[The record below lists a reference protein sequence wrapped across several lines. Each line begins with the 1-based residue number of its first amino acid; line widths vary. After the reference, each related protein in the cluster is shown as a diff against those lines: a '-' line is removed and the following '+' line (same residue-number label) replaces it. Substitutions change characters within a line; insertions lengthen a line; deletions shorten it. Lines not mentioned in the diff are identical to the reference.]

1 MNDVKRDQLLRAPYS
16 VGRSSQHGPWRWTEP
31 CTVPPA
37 HERAEPPITSKQG
50 AVQIAEV
57 MIPKIADGEPEVLL
71 GERAEDFRSGPL
83 VLGVFQT
90 EKNATPPSPVLRMA
104 EQEPNGDTLAFKAY
118 GGKIMDD
125 CFVKRR
131 DCLTCRLSGHAIPGF
146 GLKEDYT
153 KLRLTQYCRDQVS
166 GGGCQE

>member
-1 MNDVKRDQLLRAPYS
+1 
-16 VGRSSQHGPWRWTEP
+16 
-31 CTVPPA
+31 
-37 HERAEPPITSKQG
+37 
-50 AVQIAEV
+50 

-71 GERAEDFRSGPL
+71 GERAEDFRGGPL

-118 GGKIMDD
+118 GGKIVDD

-146 GLKEDYT
+146 GLEKHYT
-153 KLRLTQYCRDQVS
+153 DLRLTQYAVARCQGS
-166 GGGCQE
+166 GARNETP